1 MRSILA
7 IGLILLLP
15 LGAAAQS
22 RDETLADIRQEL
34 TVLNVEIQKLKREL
48 STTGN
53 AGSATVGGSV
63 LERLDALEAEASRL
77 TSKTENLEFRIN
89 SIVRDGT
96 NRIGDLEFRLVELEG
111 GDVSKLGETSTLG
124 GPLPDNAP
132 AGTIQPPAD
141 TGAAIGTGA
150 TAGTATGPVT
160 EMAIAEKAD
169 FEAAQAALDAGQA
182 ADAAQRFDTFLTNY
196 PGSPMQAQA
205 ELGKGKAL
213 EATGE
218 ITRAARAYLAAFSA
232 APDGPVA
239 PEALFL
245 LGKGLGQLGQ
255 GPEACTTLLEVGN
268 RFPSAPQVQAANAER
283 ARLGCS

>member
-1 MRSILA
+1 MRTFLA
-7 IGLILLLP
+7 IGLIALLP

-22 RDETLADIRQEL
+22 QDQTLADIRQEL

-48 STTGN
+48 STTGT
-53 AGSATVGGSV
+53 AGGATVGGSV

-89 SIVRDGT
+89 SIVTDGT

-111 GDVSKLGETSTLG
+111 GDLSKLGETSTLG
-124 GPLPDNAP
+124 GPLPEGSAS
-132 AGTIQPPAD
+132 GTIAPPA
-141 TGAAIGTGA
+141 TT
-150 TAGTATGPVT
+150 TTTTEPVA

-169 FEAAQAALDAGQA
+169 FEAAQAALASGQT
-182 ADAAQRFDTFLTNY
+182 ADAAAKFADFLANY

-205 ELGKGKAL
+205 ELGRGKAL
-213 EATGE
+213 EAGGE
-218 ITRAARAYLAAFSA
+218 ITQAARSYLAAFSA
-232 APDGPVA
+232 APEGPVA
-239 PEALFL
+239 PEALFNL
-245 LGKGLGQLGQ
+245 GRGLGKLGQ

-268 RFPSAPQVQAANAER
+268 RFPAAPQVQEANAER

>member
-1 MRSILA
+1 MRHLIA
-7 IGLILLLP
+7 IGLIALLP
-15 LGAAAQS
+15 VTAGAQS

-53 AGSATVGGSV
+53 AGGASVGGSV
-63 LERLDALEAEASRL
+63 LERMDALEAEASRL
-77 TSKTENLEFRIN
+77 TSKTEELEFRIN
-89 SIVRDGT
+89 SVVRDGT

-124 GPLPDNAP
+124 GEVPEGSPS
-132 AGTIQPPAD
+132 GTIAPPATD
-141 TGAAIGTGA
+141 TG
-150 TAGTATGPVT
+150 AGTATEAAPQ
-160 EMAIAEKAD
+160 MAMAEQAD
-169 FEAAQAALDAGQA
+169 FDAAQAALEAGQS
-182 ADAAQRFDTFLTNY
+182 ADAAERFDAFLTNY

-213 EATGE
+213 EASGE

-232 APDGPVA
+232 APAGPVA
-239 PEALFL
+239 PEALL
-245 LGKGLGQLGQ
+245 NLGRGLGQLGQ

-268 RFPSAPQVQAANAER
+268 RFPAAPQVQEANAER

>member
-1 MRSILA
+1 MRNLIA
-7 IGLILLLP
+7 IGLIALLP
-15 LGAAAQS
+15 FGALAQS

-53 AGSATVGGSV
+53 SGGAAVGGSV
-63 LERLDALEAEASRL
+63 LERMDALEAEASRL
-77 TSKTENLEFRIN
+77 TSKTEQLEFRIN
-89 SIVRDGT
+89 SVVQDGT

-124 GPLPDNAP
+124 GEVPEGTA
-132 AGTIQPPAD
+132 AGTIAPPVD
-141 TGAAIGTGA
+141 TGSSTGEPAAQ
-150 TAGTATGPVT
+150 
-160 EMAIAEKAD
+160 MAVAEKAD
-169 FEAAQAALDAGQA
+169 FDAAQAALDAGQA
-182 ADAAQRFDTFLTNY
+182 ADALQKYEAFLLNY

-218 ITRAARAYLAAFSA
+218 ITQAARSYLAAFSSD
-232 APDGPVA
+232 PSGPAA
-239 PEALFL
+239 PEALFN
-245 LGKGLGQLGQ
+245 LGRGLGQLGQ
-255 GPEACTTLLEVGN
+255 GPEACTTLMEVGN
-268 RFPSAPQVQAANAER
+268 RFPAAPQVQQADAER

>member
-1 MRSILA
+1 MRSLIA
-7 IGLILLLP
+7 IGLVALLP
-15 LGAAAQS
+15 FAAQAQS
-22 RDETLADIRQEL
+22 QDQTLADIRQEL

-53 AGSATVGGSV
+53 ASGATVGGSV

-89 SIVRDGT
+89 SIVQDGT

-111 GDVSKLGETSTLG
+111 GDISQLGQTSTLG
-124 GPLPDNAP
+124 GPVPE
-132 AGTIQPPAD
+132 
-141 TGAAIGTGA
+141 GAASGA
-150 TAGTATGPVT
+150 VSPTPAAPTSEPVA

-169 FEAAQAALDAGQA
+169 FDAAEAALANGNS
-182 ADAAQRFDTFLTNY
+182 ADAIEKYDAFLLNY

-205 ELGKGKAL
+205 ELGKGKAF
-213 EATGE
+213 EAAGE
-218 ITRAARAYLAAFSA
+218 ITKAARSYLASFSTEPEGPA
-232 APDGPVA
+232 AAD
-239 PEALFL
+239 ALFRL
-245 LGKGLGQLGQ
+245 GRGLGKLGQ

-268 RFPSAPQVQAANAER
+268 RFPDAPQVEEANAER

>member
-1 MRSILA
+1 MRNLIA
-7 IGLILLLP
+7 IGLIALLP
-15 LGAAAQS
+15 FGALAQS

-53 AGSATVGGSV
+53 SGGAAVGGSV
-63 LERLDALEAEASRL
+63 LERMDALEAEASRL
-77 TSKTENLEFRIN
+77 ISKTEQLEFRIN
-89 SIVRDGT
+89 SVVQDGT

-124 GPLPDNAP
+124 GEVPEGTA
-132 AGTIQPPAD
+132 AGTIAPPVD
-141 TGAAIGTGA
+141 TGSSTGEPAAQ
-150 TAGTATGPVT
+150 
-160 EMAIAEKAD
+160 MAVAEKAD
-169 FEAAQAALDAGQA
+169 FDAAQAALDAGQA
-182 ADAAQRFDTFLTNY
+182 SDALQKYEAFLLNY

-218 ITRAARAYLAAFSA
+218 ITQAARSYLAAFSSD
-232 APDGPVA
+232 PSGPAA
-239 PEALFL
+239 PEALFN
-245 LGKGLGQLGQ
+245 LGRGLGQLGQ
-255 GPEACTTLLEVGN
+255 GPEACTTLMEVGN
-268 RFPSAPQVQAANAER
+268 RFPAAPQVQQADAER

>member
-1 MRSILA
+1 MRSILVL
-7 IGLILLLP
+7 GLILVLP
-15 LGAAAQS
+15 LGVATSAMSQS

-53 AGSATVGGSV
+53 AGAVTVGGSV

-89 SIVRDGT
+89 SIVQDGT

-111 GDVSKLGETSTLG
+111 GDISKLGETSTLG
-124 GPLPDNAP
+124 GPIPEDAP
-132 AGTIQPPAD
+132 AGTMTPPAE
-141 TGAAIGTGA
+141 TGTTPGA
-150 TAGTATGPVT
+150 GSAPVA

-169 FEAAQAALDAGQA
+169 FEAAQAALEAGQS
-182 ADAAQRFDTFLTNY
+182 ADAVQKFDDFLTNY

-232 APDGPVA
+232 APDGPAA
-239 PEALFL
+239 PEALFN
-245 LGKGLGQLGQ
+245 LGRGLGQLGQ

-268 RFPSAPQVQAANAER
+268 RFPAAPQVQAANAER

>member
-1 MRSILA
+1 MRSLIA
-7 IGLILLLP
+7 IGLVALLP
-15 LGAAAQS
+15 LTAQAQS
-22 RDETLADIRQEL
+22 QDQTLADIRQEL

-53 AGSATVGGSV
+53 ASGATMGGSV

-89 SIVRDGT
+89 SIVQDGT

-111 GDVSKLGETSTLG
+111 GDISKLGQTSTLG
-124 GPLPDNAP
+124 GPVPE
-132 AGTIQPPAD
+132 
-141 TGAAIGTGA
+141 GAAAGGGVATSPTA
-150 TAGTATGPVT
+150 TASGPVA

-169 FEAAQAALDAGQA
+169 FEAAEAALANGNAAEAVQKYDA
-182 ADAAQRFDTFLTNY
+182 FLLNY

-218 ITRAARAYLAAFSA
+218 ITKAARSYLASFSTEPEGPA
-232 APDGPVA
+232 AAD
-239 PEALFL
+239 ALFRL
-245 LGKGLGQLGQ
+245 GRGLGKLGQ

-268 RFPSAPQVQAANAER
+268 RFPDAPQVQEANAER

>member
-1 MRSILA
+1 MRTLIA
-7 IGLILLLP
+7 IGLIALLP

-22 RDETLADIRQEL
+22 QDETLADIRQEL

-53 AGSATVGGSV
+53 AGGVAVGGSV

-89 SIVRDGT
+89 SIVADGT

-111 GDVSKLGETSTLG
+111 GDLSKLGQTSTLG
-124 GPLPDNAP
+124 GELPEGAATAP
-132 AGTIQPPAD
+132 VAPPA
-141 TGAAIGTGA
+141 TSTP
-150 TAGTATGPVT
+150 TEPVA

-169 FEAAQAALDAGQA
+169 FDAAQAALDGGQS
-182 ADAAQRFDTFLTNY
+182 ADAAQKFATFLSTY
-196 PGSPMQAQA
+196 PGSPMQALA
-205 ELGKGKAL
+205 ELGRGKAL

-218 ITRAARAYLAAFSA
+218 ITQAARAYLAAFST
-232 APDGPVA
+232 APDGPAA
-239 PEALFL
+239 PEALFN
-245 LGKGLGQLGQ
+245 LGRGLGQLGQ
-255 GPEACTTLLEVGN
+255 GPEACTTLLEVAN
-268 RFPSAPQVQAANAER
+268 RFPASPQVQQAQAER